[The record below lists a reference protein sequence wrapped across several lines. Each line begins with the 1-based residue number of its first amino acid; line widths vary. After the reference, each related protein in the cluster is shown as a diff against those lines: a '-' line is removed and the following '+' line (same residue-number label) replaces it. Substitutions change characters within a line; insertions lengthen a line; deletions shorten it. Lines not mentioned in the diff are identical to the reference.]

1 GGSMQLTL
9 TGALKGELKRDVLR
23 RMMLVGLIAF
33 FTLIDL
39 FAAQALAPQLTEAY
53 GTDTASMGLALNM
66 AAVGMA
72 VAGLTVAW
80 FSDRIDRRLGIW
92 VSLVVLAVPTALLA
106 VVDDLVLFTLLRVIQ
121 GACMATAFTLTM
133 TFLSEECDLTAAAGA
148 MAAYVSGNVAS
159 NLFGRLMASEV
170 AAGIGVFDTFYVFAA
185 LNLLGALLAILV
197 IGVRSTQPPARSGPP
212 LEAWRRH
219 MANPPLRAAF
229 GLGFLILFVF
239 VGVFTY
245 VNFELVGPTYGLAP
259 ADLGLVYL
267 VFLPSLITTPMAGD
281 LVARFGP
288 QRLFMGAAALS
299 LAAIAATL
307 PGNLMATLLGLAV
320 LAAATF
326 QMQAAATAFV
336 GRVAEGNRAA
346 ANGLYLTA
354 YYLGGLMGA
363 LVVGLV
369 YEAGGWTGAALV
381 IALALAGAAALAR
394 QLSVPGSAT
403 AA

>member
-1 GGSMQLTL
+1 MQLTL
-9 TGALKGELKRDVLR
+9 TGALRGDLKRDILR
-23 RMMLVGLIAF
+23 RMTLVGLIAF

-39 FAAQALAPQLTEAY
+39 FAAQALAPQLTAAY
-53 GTDTASMGLALNM
+53 GTDTATMGLALNM

-92 VSLVVLAVPTALLA
+92 LSLAVLAVPTALLG
-106 VVDDLVLFTLLRVIQ
+106 VIEDLTLFMVMRVIQ

-133 TFLSEECDLTAAAGA
+133 TFLSEECDLTASAGA

-170 AAGIGVFDTFYVFAA
+170 AADIGVFDTFFVFAA
-185 LNLLGALLAILV
+185 LNLLGAALAFLV
-197 IGVRSTQPPARSGPP
+197 IGGRSARMPERSGPP

-229 GLGFLILFVF
+229 ALGFLILFVF

-245 VNFELVGPTYGLAP
+245 VNFELVGPAYGLDA
-259 ADLGLVYL
+259 AQLGLVYL

-281 LVARFGP
+281 LVARMGP
-288 QRLFMGAAALS
+288 RNLFWAAAALCLVGTALTVS
-299 LAAIAATL
+299 GMLALTLTGLAAI
-307 PGNLMATLLGLAV
+307 GVG
-320 LAAATF
+320 TF

-354 YYLGGLMGA
+354 YYVGGLAGA
-363 LVVGLV
+363 FVLGLL
-369 YEAGGWTGAALV
+369 YETAGWSGTALAV
-381 IALALAGAAALAR
+381 ALALGAAALLAR
-394 QLSVPGSAT
+394 QLSEAS
-403 AA
+403 

>member
-1 GGSMQLTL
+1 MQLTL

-106 VVDDLVLFTLLRVIQ
+106 VVDDLVLFTVLRVIQ

-185 LNLLGALLAILV
+185 LNLVGALLAILV

-245 VNFELVGPTYGLAP
+245 VNFELVGPTYGLPP

-267 VFLPSLITTPMAGD
+267 VFLPSLITTPIAGD

>member
-1 GGSMQLTL
+1 
-9 TGALKGELKRDVLR
+9 
-23 RMMLVGLIAF
+23 
-33 FTLIDL
+33 
-39 FAAQALAPQLTEAY
+39 
-53 GTDTASMGLALNM
+53 
-66 AAVGMA
+66 
-72 VAGLTVAW
+72 LTVAW

-106 VVDDLVLFTLLRVIQ
+106 VVDDLVLFTVLRVIQ

-185 LNLLGALLAILV
+185 LNLVGALLAILV
-197 IGVRSTQPPARSGPP
+197 IGVRSAQPPARSGPP

-245 VNFELVGPTYGLAP
+245 VNFELVGPVYGLAP
-259 ADLGLVYL
+259 VDLGLVYL